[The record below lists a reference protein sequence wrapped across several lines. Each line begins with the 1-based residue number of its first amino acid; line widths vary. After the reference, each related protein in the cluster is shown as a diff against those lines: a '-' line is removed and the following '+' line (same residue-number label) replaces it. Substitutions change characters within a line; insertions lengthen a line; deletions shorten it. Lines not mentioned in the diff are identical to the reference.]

1 MKSFKEPRAV
11 LAMNEG
17 PDADAMALALGNLA
31 IEAYRAA
38 QISWAASMA
47 ARADTLM
54 IVYEAAAMPRE
65 QLLADLKAI
74 RERPDS
80 RDVLVVVLLPA
91 DTSGPEPFT
100 AAGANLVEQAPLTP
114 AKATRILLRLMRQA
128 RFADE
133 EAAKDTQVAT
143 VPMAALL
150 QRAAR
155 RRGRHKIYVGAAPGV
170 GKTYAMLREAHD
182 RRGRGEDVVVGV
194 VETHGRH
201 ETAQLV
207 DGLELVPRLHLDYK
221 GATLTEMD
229 LDGVLARR
237 PGLVLVDEL
246 AHTNVPGSLNG
257 KRYEDVQVIRLAG
270 IPVISTLNIQHIESL
285 NDIVERIT
293 GIKVRETVPD
303 SVLEDA
309 DELVLVDI
317 SPEALQERLRAGKI
331 YAQEKV
337 TQSLGNFFTTHN
349 LTALREMVLREVA
362 DKVDERLEA
371 VRADIG
377 RAEEVTGIQERV
389 LICLTPTAQAQR
401 LIRRGSRLADRFNA
415 ELQVLFVEDR
425 KLSEEEEKVLAQN
438 FALAETLEAETSR
451 VRGLDIGQAIAR
463 FATEHQITLILLGE
477 SRRSRVAALF
487 KLPIL
492 DTILHATR
500 DIDVVIVASQDQ

>member
-17 PDADAMALALGNLA
+17 PDADAMSGALLNLG
-31 IEAYRAA
+31 IETYRAA
-38 QISWAASMA
+38 QTSWAASMA

-54 IVYEAAAMPRE
+54 LVYDAALLPRD
-65 QLLADLKAI
+65 QLLSDLRAI
-74 RERPDS
+74 RARPES
-80 RDVLVVVLLPA
+80 REVLLVVLLP
-91 DTSGPEPFT
+91 PEAAGDAEAYT
-100 AAGANLVEQAPLTP
+100 AAGANLTEQTPLTP
-114 AKATRILLRLMRQA
+114 AKATRILLRLLRQA

-133 EAAKDTQVAT
+133 EAAKDSQPAAT
-143 VPMAALL
+143 PLAALV
-150 QRAAR
+150 QRSAR

-182 RRGRGEDVVVGV
+182 RRARGEDVAVGV

-207 DGLELVPRLHLDYK
+207 EGLELVPRLHLDYK

-246 AHTNVPGSLNG
+246 AHTNVPGSLSA

-317 SPEALQERLRAGKI
+317 SPEALQERLQAGKI
-331 YAQEKV
+331 YARDKV
-337 TQSLGNFFTTHN
+337 TQSLGHFFTTHN

-377 RAEEVTGIQERV
+377 KAEVPTGIQERV
-389 LICLTPTAQAQR
+389 LICLTPTLQAQR
-401 LIRRGSRLADRFNA
+401 LIRRGSRLADRLNA
-415 ELQVLFVEDR
+415 ELSVIFVEQR
-425 KLSEEEEKVLAQN
+425 PQTAEEEKILAQN
-438 FALAETLEAETSR
+438 FALAETLEAETTR
-451 VRGLDIGQAIAR
+451 IRGLDVGQAIAR
-463 FATEHQITLILLGE
+463 YATEHQITLILLGE
-477 SRRSRVAALF
+477 SRRSRLAALVRP
-487 KLPIL
+487 PIL
-492 DTILHATR
+492 DTILHATN
-500 DIDVVIVASQDQ
+500 DIDVVTVASQE

>member
-17 PDADAMALALGNLA
+17 PDADAVSGALLNLG

-38 QISWAASMA
+38 QIPWAVSMA
-47 ARADTLM
+47 ARADTLVM
-54 IVYEAAAMPRE
+54 VYDATVVPRE
-65 QLLADLKAI
+65 QLLADLRAI
-74 RERPDS
+74 RERPES
-80 RDVLVVVLLPA
+80 RDVLLVVLLPLEA
-91 DTSGPEPFT
+91 AAQAETYS
-100 AAGANLVEQAPLTP
+100 AAGANLVEQTPLTP
-114 AKATRILLRLMRQA
+114 AKATRILLRLLRQA

-133 EAAKDTQVAT
+133 EAAKDASIAST
-143 VPMAALL
+143 PMAALL
-150 QRAAR
+150 QRATR

-182 RRGRGEDVVVGV
+182 RKGRGEDVVIGL

-207 DGLELVPRLHLDYK
+207 EGLEMVPRLHLSYK
-221 GATLTEMD
+221 GTTLTEMD
-229 LDGVLARR
+229 LDGILARR

-246 AHTNVPGSLNG
+246 AHTNVPGSLNA

-270 IPVISTLNIQHIESL
+270 LPVISTLNIQHIESL

-317 SPEALQERLRAGKI
+317 SPEALQERLQAGQI
-331 YAQEKV
+331 YAQDKV

-362 DKVDERLEA
+362 DKVDVRLEA

-377 RAEEVTGIQERV
+377 KAEEPIGIQERV
-389 LICLTPTAQAQR
+389 LICLTPTVQAQR
-401 LIRRGSRLADRFNA
+401 LVRRGARLADRLNA
-415 ELQVLFVEDR
+415 ELSVLFVEDHR
-425 KLSEEEEKVLAQN
+425 PTQEEEKILAQN
-438 FALAETLEAETSR
+438 FSLAETLEAETAR
-451 VRGLDIGQAIAR
+451 IRGLDVGQAIAR
-463 FATEHQITLILLGE
+463 YAAEHQITLILLGE
-477 SRRSRVAALF
+477 SRRSRVTALF
-487 KLPIL
+487 RSPIL
-492 DTILHATR
+492 DAILHATS
-500 DIDVVIVASQDQ
+500 DIDVVTVASQE